1 MKSNEALLTIRQN
14 LITVFKKYEYII
26 VPVLKF
32 VLCFSA
38 LRMLIE
44 TTSYEGT
51 LKNIVIQLV
60 IAAVGAFASAGVISI
75 CTILLATLLVMANNM
90 ILGVMLFLFLCLVYI
105 LYGHLFPK
113 ESLMIIVMLVA
124 LGIRLELLV
133 PIITALFGSYISVG
147 ALLIGIMIWYY
158 MPSLM
163 QVLPAGPIDK
173 NQILDTVN
181 QLINLDYKALLL
193 NKEML
198 VMMVIVFIV
207 FSGVYFIRKQPIDY
221 GPYIAIGVGSVL
233 NVLGFGLG
241 KIFFP
246 NLHIDLIM
254 VVLMTVLAAVVA
266 CCMQFL
272 SIALDYQRAEVV
284 NFEDDDNYYYVKI
297 VPKIYIGP
305 KKKVVKHV
313 YSKKTQE
320 NRSHTLTKEEQLH
333 QMIMEDEEYL

>member
-26 VPVLKF
+26 IPVLKF
-32 VLCFSA
+32 ILCFSA
-38 LRMLIE
+38 LRMLIQNIG
-44 TTSYEGT
+44 YEGIF
-51 LKNIVIQLV
+51 KNIFIQLV
-60 IAAVGAFASAGVISI
+60 ISLIGAFVSAGCIGI
-75 CTILLATLLVMANNM
+75 GTILLASLLVMANNM
-90 ILGVMLFLFLCLVYI
+90 ILGTMLFLFLCLVYI

-158 MPSLM
+158 VPSLM
-163 QVLPAGPIDK
+163 QVLPTGPIDK
-173 NQILDTVN
+173 NHILDTVN
-181 QLINLDYKALLL
+181 QLISLDYKVLLL

-221 GPYIAIGVGSVL
+221 GPYIAISVGGVL
-233 NVLGFGLG
+233 NILGFGLG

-246 NLHIDLIM
+246 NLSIDLIM
-254 VVLMTVLAAVVA
+254 VVVMTILACIVA

-297 VPKIYIGP
+297 VPKIHIGA

-313 YSKKTQE
+313 YSKKAQE
-320 NRSHTLTKEEQLH
+320 NRSHNLTKEEQIH